1 MFLHEFI
8 YEMKRLLR
16 QKDEIFWVLL
26 FPMILGTMFHFAFG
40 NLNNA
45 SENFHTI
52 PVAVCVEDGE
62 AGKAFTDVL
71 EQIGGQGETPLLS
84 IDYADKESAK
94 ELLKQNEVSGIF
106 YAGDDVSLTCLSAD
120 SNAAD
125 SVLLMEQSILE
136 MILREYRTN
145 VSAVTELAEKNPESL
160 NEILSLMQS
169 DESFGKE
176 RKVTDGNMDGVVQYF
191 FNLIAMACLYTSFAG
206 SHIAIKNQANL
217 SALGARKRV
226 SPNRKFLSITAQFCS
241 CLLTQFFCIAVNV
254 FYLAYALKVDFGT
267 SLPLLLI
274 TAFMGCVTGISF
286 GFFIGSAGRAGEG
299 LKMGIMICFSM
310 LCCFLSGLM
319 LSEMRL
325 LVETFCPFLND
336 INPAVRIS
344 DAFLTLNI
352 YGVTERYAGNL
363 LALLVMAAV
372 FLCAG
377 CFLVRRKT
385 YASI

>member
-1 MFLHEFI
+1 MFLHEFV

-40 NLNNA
+40 NLTNA

-62 AGKAFTDVL
+62 AGKAFADVL
-71 EQIGGQGETPLLS
+71 EEIGAQGEVPLLN
-84 IDYADKESAK
+84 IDYADRESA
-94 ELLKQNEVSGIF
+94 EDMLKHNEVSGIF
-106 YAGDDVSLTCLSAD
+106 YAGDDISLACLSAD
-120 SNAAD
+120 SDAAD

-136 MILREYRTN
+136 IILREYRTN
-145 VSAVTELAEKNPESL
+145 VSAITELAAGNLESL
-160 NEILSLMQS
+160 NEILSLAQS
-169 DESFGKE
+169 DESYGKE
-176 RKVTDGNMDGVVQYF
+176 LKMTDGNMNGVVQYF
-191 FNLIAMACLYTSFAG
+191 YNLIAMACLYTSFAG
-206 SHIAIKNQANL
+206 SQIAVKNQANL

-226 SPNRKFLSITAQFCS
+226 SPNGKFLSITAQFCS
-241 CLLTQFFCIAVNV
+241 SLLTQFFCVAVNV
-254 FYLAYALKVDFGT
+254 LYLLYVLRVDFGT
-267 SLPLLLI
+267 SLPLLLL
-274 TAFMGCVTGISF
+274 TVFTGCVMGISF
-286 GFFIGSAGRAGEG
+286 GFLIGSAGRAGEG

-325 LVETFCPFLND
+325 LVESFCPFLND
-336 INPAVRIS
+336 INPAVRLS

-352 YGVTERYAGNL
+352 YGVTARYAGNL
-363 LALLVMAAV
+363 LALLAMAAV